1 MYKCILFI
9 GLGGAGQRHLR
20 IFREKLP
27 SVRMI
32 GVRRTGKTPLL
43 NADFSVNNS
52 STLESEYNIE
62 FFKTLDEAYE
72 QKPDLVVIAT
82 PTFDHSA
89 SIIKAA
95 KHKANILVEK
105 PGAMNIKQAHNVTS
119 TIKDNKVGFFISYQR
134 RFHPLVG
141 RLRSVLDSNKIGKLM
156 SVRVAVSSYV
166 PDWHPYEDFHDLYAC
181 RSDLGGGV
189 LRTESHEIDMIN
201 LLFGSPNK
209 IFSAGGCRGKFDI
222 DVEDSANLLF
232 NFSSFSLQISLCFM
246 QKKQERCFKL
256 FGHDGWLELDLIKQ
270 KLVICRYEDEEK
282 EKEEHIRI
290 MENDDLFR
298 IQANYF
304 LNEFVPNDDQYLNA
318 LKVNSIV
325 IDKSLKNI

>member
-62 FFKTLDEAYE
+62 LFKTLDEAYE

-105 PGAMNIKQAHNVTS
+105 PGAMNIKQAHNVINTV
-119 TIKDNKVGFFISYQR
+119 KDNKVGFFVSYQR
-134 RFHPLVG
+134 RFHPLIG
-141 RLRSVLDSNKIGKLM
+141 RLRSVLDGNKIGKLM

-181 RSDLGGGV
+181 RSNLGGGV
-189 LRTESHEIDMIN
+189 LRTESHEIDMIT
-201 LLFGSPNK
+201 LLFGLPK
-209 IFSAGGCRGKFDI
+209 QIFSIGGCRGKFDI
-222 DVEDSANLLF
+222 DVGDSANLLF
-232 NFSSFSLQISLCFM
+232 DYDSFSVQMSMCFM
-246 QKKQERCFKL
+246 QKKQERNFKF
-256 FGHDGWLELDLIKQ
+256 FGQKGWIEFDLINQ
-270 KLVICRYEDEEK
+270 KLVVCSYDNKDLEVYED
-282 EKEEHIRI
+282 IVD
-290 MENDDLFR
+290 NDELFKL
-298 IQANYF
+298 QADYF
-304 LNEFVPNDDQYLNA
+304 LNKFTSSDDQYLDA
-318 LKVNSIV
+318 LERNSIV
-325 IDKSLKNI
+325 IENSLNNFR

>member
-62 FFKTLDEAYE
+62 LFKTLDEAYE

-156 SVRVAVSSYV
+156 SGRVAVSSYV

-189 LRTESHEIDMIN
+189 LKTETHEIDFITW
-201 LLFGSPNK
+201 LFGIPRQ
-209 IFSAGGCRGKFDI
+209 IFSTYGCRGKFNI
-222 DVEDSANLLF
+222 DVEDSANLLLDYD
-232 NFSSFSLQISLCFM
+232 SFSVQMSMCFM
-246 QKKQERCFKL
+246 QKKQERNFKF
-256 FGHDGWLELDLIKQ
+256 FGQKGWIEFDLINQ
-270 KLVICRYEDEEK
+270 KLVVCSYDNKDLEVYED
-282 EKEEHIRI
+282 IVD
-290 MENDDLFR
+290 NDELFKL
-298 IQANYF
+298 QADYF
-304 LNEFVPNDDQYLNA
+304 LNKFTSSDDQYLDA
-318 LKVNSIV
+318 LEKNTTI
-325 IDKSLKNI
+325 IEKSLNSTH

>member
-95 KHKANILVEK
+95 KNKANIFVEK
-105 PGAMNIKQAHNVTS
+105 PGAMNTEQAYEVINAVTE
-119 TIKDNKVGFFISYQR
+119 NKVAFFLSYQR
-134 RFHPLVG
+134 RFHPLFIRV
-141 RLRSVLDSNKIGKLM
+141 REALDDNKIGKLM
-156 SVRVAVSSYV
+156 SARVAVSSYV
-166 PDWHPYEDFHDLYAC
+166 PQWHAYEDFHDLYAC

-232 NFSSFSLQISLCFM
+232 NFSSFSLQISL
-246 QKKQERCFKL
+246 
-256 FGHDGWLELDLIKQ
+256 
-270 KLVICRYEDEEK
+270 
-282 EKEEHIRI
+282 
-290 MENDDLFR
+290 
-298 IQANYF
+298 
-304 LNEFVPNDDQYLNA
+304 
-318 LKVNSIV
+318 
-325 IDKSLKNI
+325 

>member
-1 MYKCILFI
+1 MYKCILFL

-20 IFREKLP
+20 ILRERLP
-27 SVRMI
+27 NVRMI
-32 GVRRTGKTPLL
+32 GARRTGKTPVL
-43 NADFSVNNS
+43 NSDFAVKNGA
-52 STLESEYNIE
+52 TLESEYDIE
-62 FFKTLDEAYE
+62 FFKDVNEAYE
-72 QKPDLVVIAT
+72 QNPDLVVIAT
-82 PTFDHSA
+82 PTFNHSE

-189 LRTESHEIDMIN
+189 LKTETHEIDFITW
-201 LLFGSPNK
+201 LFGIPRQ
-209 IFSAGGCRGKFDI
+209 IFSTYGCRGKFNI
-222 DVEDSANLLF
+222 DVEDSANLLLDYD
-232 NFSSFSLQISLCFM
+232 SFSVQMSMCFM
-246 QKKQERCFKL
+246 QKKQERNFKF
-256 FGHDGWLELDLIKQ
+256 FGQKGWIEFDLINQ
-270 KLVICRYEDEEK
+270 KLVVCSYDNKDLEVYED
-282 EKEEHIRI
+282 IVD
-290 MENDDLFR
+290 NDELFKL
-298 IQANYF
+298 QADYF
-304 LNEFVPNDDQYLNA
+304 LNKFTSSDDQYLDA
-318 LKVNSIV
+318 LEKNTTI
-325 IDKSLKNI
+325 IEKSLNSTH